1 LWCGDFA
8 VVSFGVVTWV
18 AAPFFGC
25 GSGFGE
31 GEGAG
36 GFSGE
41 EDLGAAFGLLVEA
54 VEEDGGGFGFGFE
67 AEG

>member
-1 LWCGDFA
+1 MN
-8 VVSFGVVTWV
+8 
-18 AAPFFGC
+18 
-25 GSGFGE
+25 E
-31 GEGAG
+31 REGAG
-36 GFSGE
+36 GFAGE